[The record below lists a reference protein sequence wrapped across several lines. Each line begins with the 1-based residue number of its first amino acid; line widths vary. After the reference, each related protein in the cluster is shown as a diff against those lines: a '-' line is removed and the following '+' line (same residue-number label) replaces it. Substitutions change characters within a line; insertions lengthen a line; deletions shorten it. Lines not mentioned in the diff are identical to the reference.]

1 MLLFLVSLTAACV
14 FAQESGRS
22 IEADTMVYEIADT
35 VPAVQPP
42 AFKAGEDEE
51 YGEDDDADDTEYFIH
66 KEFTASI
73 VDSIRLKQL
82 PGDMKATLREDDAFW
97 YANENFRRETD
108 KKLKEETPF
117 FARDLVQAI
126 LWAIIIGG
134 FIVFMIIYLKN
145 SQVRLFRRSVAI
157 DNDESGLD
165 TSDIFSVNYESEI
178 EKAAA
183 SGNYRLAVRL
193 MFLRLLRNMSGRN
206 LIEYKQDSTNFDY
219 LLQLRSGQYY
229 HEFFRLTR
237 NYEFTWYGQF
247 DLDPGKYRIIKSEF
261 DQFENKLAR

>member
-1 MLLFLVSLTAACV
+1 MLLLLVSLTAAGV

-22 IEADTMVYEIADT
+22 IETDTLAYGITDT

-42 AFKAGEDEE
+42 VFKTEEDGE
-51 YGEDDDADDTEYFIH
+51 YSEDDDVDDTEYFIR
-66 KEFTASI
+66 KEFTEPI
-73 VDSIRLKQL
+73 VDSIRLKKL
-82 PGDMKATLREDDAFW
+82 SADMKAALHEDDAFW

-108 KKLKEETPF
+108 QELKGETPF

-126 LWAIIIGG
+126 LWTIIIGG
-134 FIVFMIIYLKN
+134 FIVFMFVYLKN
-145 SQVRLFRRSVAI
+145 SQVRLFRKSVAI
-157 DNDESGLD
+157 DHDESSLD

-178 EKAAA
+178 EKAAG

-193 MFLRLLRNMSGRN
+193 MFLRLLRNMSGRK
-206 LIEYKQDSTNFDY
+206 LIQYKQDSTNFDY

-229 HEFFRLTR
+229 QEFFRLTR

-247 DLDPGKYRIIKSEF
+247 DIDPGKYRIIKSEF